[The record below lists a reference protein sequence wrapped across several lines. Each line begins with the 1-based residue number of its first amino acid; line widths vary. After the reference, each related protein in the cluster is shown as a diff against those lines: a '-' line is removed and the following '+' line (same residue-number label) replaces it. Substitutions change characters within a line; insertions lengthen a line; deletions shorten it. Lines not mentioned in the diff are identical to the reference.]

1 MTYTPTRHDLPA
13 ALIAADAPL
22 SADVMGRSVE
32 AISYLWQVTTNSADA
47 AGTALPAPQGHTHD
61 GRNDQTLTADS
72 AAFTKWPCGFGSPI
86 LRCDSAAVQ
95 VSHLNHFGGWVA
107 GPVAVTSIRS
117 MVHVPFDV
125 TLGSPSNAAVNINV
139 LIEKGTILSAA
150 NAVTVT
156 ATLGGI
162 ALISNS
168 AAAVTGLEVVTVGPF
183 VAGSLPAGGPNE
195 LVITIATLLSADY
208 ARIWHASTVTT

>member
-61 GRNDQTLTADS
+61 GRNDQSLTADS

-117 MVHVPFDV
+117 VVHVPFDV
-125 TLGSPSNAAVNINV
+125 TLGSPNSAAVSVNV
-139 LIEKGTILSAA
+139 LVEKGTVLSAA
-150 NAVTVT
+150 NAVTIT
-156 ATLGGI
+156 ATLGGVVRTG
-162 ALISNS
+162 NS
-168 AAAVTGLEVVTVGPF
+168 AAAAPGLEVVTVAPF
-183 VAGSLPAGGPNE
+183 AAGAFAGGPKE
-195 LVITIATLLSADY
+195 LVVTIETLLSADY
-208 ARIWHASTVTT
+208 ARIWHASTVTA